1 MNSVTTED
9 LGGTRPLVARFGRA
23 GERLRRADP
32 ARPWVLDTAVVVLVF
47 LV

>member
-23 GERLRRADP
+23 GERLRRADA
-32 ARPWVLDTAVVVLVF
+32 ARPWVLDTAVVALVL